1 MTCSIVIATYNR
13 RDLLRTTLAS
23 LAQIQYERPW
33 EVIVVDNNSP
43 DDTRAVVEEAARSF
57 PVPLLYRFEQ
67 QQGRSAALNSGFDA
81 ASGDI
86 LVTTDDDVRVPPDW
100 LTQIERA
107 FDIHRCGYVAG
118 RVLPMW
124 QAPPPQ
130 WLERRGGRMW
140 AVIALLDFG
149 PVAKEFTDHA
159 PLGVNMAIT
168 RDAIRRVGGFNTSVG
183 RKAGTLLGQEV
194 REWCLR
200 ARAAGIRGMYVP
212 EIVLEHHIPADRL
225 QKRYF
230 RRWCYWRGISRAMMY
245 AQTGR
250 DMEAPERSTMDFTQV
265 PHLFGVPRYLFRT
278 CAQTLVGIARESARR
293 DAVRAFDHELWIWF
307 FAGIVAQRWKDRR
320 RPVPAAAAPPSSV
333 GYGAA

>member
-1 MTCSIVIATYNR
+1 MKCSIVIATYNR
-13 RDLLRTTLAS
+13 EALLRSTLRS
-23 LAQIQYERPW
+23 LAGLRYAEPW
-33 EVIVVDNNSP
+33 EVVVVDNNSP
-43 DDTRAVVEEAARSF
+43 DGTRTVVEEAAAWF
-57 PVPLLYRFEQ
+57 PVPLHYRFERE
-67 QQGRSAALNSGFDA
+67 QGRSAALNCGLAA

-100 LTQIERA
+100 LSAIDRALER
-107 FDIHRCGYVAG
+107 HQCGYIGG

-124 QAPPPQ
+124 ESPPPR

-149 PVAKEFTDHA
+149 DAPKEFTDHA

-168 RDAIRRVGGFNTSVG
+168 RDALTRVGGFNTRVG

-194 REWCLR
+194 RDWCVR
-200 ARAAGIRGMYVP
+200 ARTAGVRGMYIPDVT
-212 EIVLEHHIPADRL
+212 LEHHIPSDRL

-245 AQTGR
+245 AETGR
-250 DMEAPERSTMDFTQV
+250 DMEAPERSTLDFTKV
-265 PHLFGVPRYLFRT
+265 PHLVGVPRYLFRT
-278 CAQTLVGIARESARR
+278 CAREMAGIVRDTLKG
-293 DAVRAFDHELWIWF
+293 DAVRAFDHELWVCF

-320 RPVPAAAAPPSSV
+320 SAAPLQPSPARPSR
-333 GYGAA
+333 

>member
-1 MTCSIVIATYNR
+1 MKCSIVIATYNR
-13 RDLLRTTLAS
+13 RDLLTTTLAS
-23 LAQIQYERPW
+23 LADLQYTNAW

-57 PVPLLYRFEQ
+57 PVPLIYRFERE
-67 QQGRSAALNSGFDA
+67 QGRSAALNAGFDA

-86 LVTTDDDVRVPPDW
+86 LVTTDDDVRVPVDW

-107 FDIHRCGYVAG
+107 FDVYRCGYVGG

-124 QAPPPQ
+124 QSPPPS

-149 PVAKEFTDHA
+149 SSAQPFTDHA

-168 RDAIRRVGGFNTSVG
+168 RDALTRVGGFNTAVG

-200 ARAAGIRGMYVP
+200 ARGLGIQGVYVP
-212 EIVLEHHIPADRL
+212 EIVLEHHIPSDRL

-245 AQTGR
+245 AQTGC
-250 DMEAPERSTMDFTQV
+250 DMESPERTTMDFTRV
-265 PHLFGVPRYLFRT
+265 PHVFGVPRYLFRT
-278 CAQTLVGIARESARR
+278 CASSLAGLVKERLHGNV
-293 DAVRAFDHELWIWF
+293 VRSFDHELWIWF
-307 FAGIVAQRWKDRR
+307 FAGIVAQRWKDRD
-320 RPVPAAAAPPSSV
+320 RPIPAAAAPPSSV
-333 GYGAA
+333 GFGAA